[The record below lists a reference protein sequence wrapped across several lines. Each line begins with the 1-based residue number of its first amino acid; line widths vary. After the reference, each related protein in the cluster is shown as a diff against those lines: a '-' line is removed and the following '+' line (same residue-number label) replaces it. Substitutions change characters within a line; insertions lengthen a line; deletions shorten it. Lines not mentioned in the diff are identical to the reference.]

1 MKDNKKKDTTTIS
14 KILITCGIFVFLVGS
29 CASIIAATYIFGENK
44 KLSKSNS
51 SYSTDNYNT
60 LRPLIYP
67 VGSIYISVTD
77 DTVAKV
83 EARYGGTWEVFG
95 SGKTLVGV
103 NSSDTDFS
111 TVEKTG
117 GSKSQ
122 DYTPAGSTSG
132 FGVSGGDIPYTPA
145 GSNSGAAVAFNA
157 VSLPHSGGA
166 VHNTTLTAAQ
176 TGLPSHTHGI
186 TKNFNFTVGGLNGSG
201 ISGIPNGVSGWR
213 GPGGVG
219 FERAEW
225 TVISINSVA
234 AANAT
239 SAHSHG
245 FTQPSAH
252 SFTPSTKSVTQPT
265 FKGTAATLKHTHTVT
280 QSTFTGTK
288 ATLSHLQPYVT
299 VYMYKRTA

>member
-1 MKDNKKKDTTTIS
+1 MKNKKKDTTTIS

-29 CASIIAATYIFGENK
+29 CASIIAATYIFGEN
-44 KLSKSNS
+44 NS

-103 NSSDTDFS
+103 NTSDTDFS

-132 FGVSGGDIPYTPA
+132 FGVSGGDIPYTPT
-145 GSNSGAAVAFNA
+145 GTNSGAAVTFNTVGA
-157 VSLPHSGGA
+157 ASLSHSGGA
-166 VHNTTLTAAQ
+166 VQNTTLTAAQ
-176 TGLPSHTHGI
+176 TGLPSHSHGI

-201 ISGIPNGVSGWR
+201 ISGIPNGNSGW
-213 GPGGVG
+213 
-219 FERAEW
+219 
-225 TVISINSVA
+225 TNIVI
-234 AANAT
+234 
-239 SAHSHG
+239 
-245 FTQPSAH
+245 
-252 SFTPSTKSVTQPT
+252 
-265 FKGTAATLKHTHTVT
+265 
-280 QSTFTGTK
+280 
-288 ATLSHLQPYVT
+288 
-299 VYMYKRTA
+299 